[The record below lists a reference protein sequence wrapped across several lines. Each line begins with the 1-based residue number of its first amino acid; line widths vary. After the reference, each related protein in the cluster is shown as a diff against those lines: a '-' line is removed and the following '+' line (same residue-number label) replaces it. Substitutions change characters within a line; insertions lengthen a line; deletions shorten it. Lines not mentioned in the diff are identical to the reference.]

1 MREFGIRNTSERQP
15 DARVKKGGV
24 DAVGVHIGYALV
36 GVEAALFAF
45 IVGHRVVADDAVAGA
60 NGTERSEAPAA
71 AERLA
76 VDAQTLFAVLVDKQA
91 WCAIPKGGLD
101 VVLPKI

>member
-1 MREFGIRNTSERQP
+1 MTR
-15 DARVKKGGV
+15 KKFSMPPGV
-24 DAVGVHIGYALV
+24 PTTIPLHEAL
-36 GVEAALFAF
+36 A
-45 IVGHRVVADDAVAGA
+45 ADDAVAGA

-91 WCAIPKGGLD
+91 WCAIPKGRLD